1 LSEPGEDFPEEEP
14 EVEEYEEL
22 SRAIKRLTGEIES
35 MVESIARAVE
45 EGVARGLS
53 RAGRP
58 RMIMVSPLGVR
69 VEGPERVEIRRGEI
83 LRRPVP
89 IRRLDR
95 ALYSRIK
102 EIAEST
108 GRTVG
113 EVMNEAM
120 EFYLRHR
127 DLAYLESLR
136 ERLLAKLQEVGVPGI
151 LEDDVREILVREYS
165 ERLKEVKEEIER
177 LKREAGGE

>member
-1 LSEPGEDFPEEEP
+1 MGEPGEEFPEEP
-14 EVEEYEEL
+14 EEGGYEEL
-22 SRAIKRLTGEIES
+22 SRAIERLTREIES
-35 MVESIARAVE
+35 MAESIARAVE

-53 RAGRP
+53 RSGRP
-58 RMIMVSPLGVR
+58 RMITVSPLGVR
-69 VEGPERVEIRRGEI
+69 VEGPERVEIRRGDI

-102 EIAEST
+102 EIAEET

-127 DLAYLESLR
+127 DLAYLEGLR
-136 ERLLAKLQEVGVPGI
+136 DRLLTRLQEVGVPGA
-151 LEDDVREILVREYS
+151 LEDDVREILIREYS
-165 ERLKEVKEEIER
+165 ERLREVKEEIER
-177 LKREAGGE
+177 LRREARGE